1 MGERMDYMFHKKII
15 ALLIILFSVLVTTA
29 CGGAIDGTYTSQER
43 PNDYIELRGDGTFF
57 IMEKGQG
64 LSGTFKQDETR
75 LVLTSPSGASSIAE
89 LRGETIV
96 DNSGLIWA
104 KGDLS
109 AGPLGEEGSQSGAE
123 LQRGMQG
130 AFERGSFLWYWYDGW
145 IAVPFMLAGLVLTLR
160 LGQAI
165 RRSELLALASML
177 IAILAIIPVIVVVF
191 DRIGIWNTF
200 SNPVTFGYASIAG
213 TAVAILLGIAIPW
226 LVMRKAHDTA
236 EQYLA
241 AEAPIGGELAS
252 ASPNSTLGG
261 MDLGRTASPEGNQ
274 ALVSIRNGRHAGR
287 RFSLSG
293 VVTTIGR
300 SSDNA
305 LVLEDRSVSRY
316 HARITHEGS
325 EYFLEDAGST
335 AGTFLEGV
343 QVSQRVRLNQASV
356 IRLGD
361 TELAFQAPT
370 DLTPDVTQISSEL
383 QSGGETMV
391 LGQEKSAAWLL
402 AQKGNQAGQSFVL
415 RDQTT
420 TIGRSDESS
429 IRLDD
434 AEVSLNHALITKG
447 EEGFQLYDTGSSS
460 GTRLNEQ
467 KLTGVSLQDGST
479 ISIGSSELE
488 FSVVEGGAPLSPGAT
503 LLLNRQERRGT
514 LLVRSGPAAGQSFPL
529 DQDLVVGREPG
540 PTGAAIDDPAISRRH
555 MLVRNTPEGFLVY
568 DLGSA
573 NGTTVDGT
581 NLLGQ
586 PLSEGD
592 IIQMGSTVLQF
603 GMSVSESK

>member
-1 MGERMDYMFHKKII
+1 M
-15 ALLIILFSVLVTTA
+15 ILFGVLGATA
-29 CGGAIDGTYTSQER
+29 CGAAIDGTYISQER
-43 PNDYIELRGDGTFF
+43 PNDYLELRGDGTFF
-57 IMEKGQG
+57 IMEKDQG
-64 LSGTFKQDETR
+64 LSGTSKLDENR
-75 LVLTSPSGASSIAE
+75 LVLTSPFGAPSIAE
-89 LRGETIV
+89 LREDTIV
-96 DNSGLIWA
+96 DNSGLIWV
-104 KGDLS
+104 KGDLPAAPS
-109 AGPLGEEGSQSGAE
+109 GEENSQADATP
-123 LQRGMQG
+123 QRGMQG
-130 AFERGSFLWYWYDGW
+130 AFDRGAFLWYWYDAW

-177 IAILAIIPVIVVVF
+177 IAIFAIIPVIVVVF

-200 SNPVTFGYASIAG
+200 SNPVTFGYAGIGG
-213 TAVAILLGIAIPW
+213 TWVAILLGIAVPW
-226 LVMRKAHDTA
+226 LVMRKGHDTA
-236 EQYLA
+236 ERYLA
-241 AEAPIGGELAS
+241 AAAS
-252 ASPNSTLGG
+252 AAPDSTLGG
-261 MDLGRTASPEGNQ
+261 VDLGRTVSPVSNQ
-274 ALVSIRNGRHAGR
+274 AFISVRTGRHAGR
-287 RFSLSG
+287 RFSLAG
-293 VVTTIGR
+293 AVTTIGR

-305 LVLEDRSVSRY
+305 LVLEDPPVSRF
-316 HARITHEGS
+316 HARITREGS

-343 QVSQRVRLNQASV
+343 KVSQRVRLNQGSV

-361 TELAFQAPT
+361 TELAFEAPSAP
-370 DLTPDVTQISSEL
+370 TPDVTQISSES
-383 QSGGETMV
+383 QSAGETMV
-391 LGQEKSAAWLL
+391 LGQEKSAAWML

-415 RDQTT
+415 REQTS

-434 AEVSLNHALITKG
+434 AEVILNHALITKA
-447 EEGFQLYDTGSSS
+447 EEGFQLYDAGSSG
-460 GTRLNEQ
+460 GTSLNEQ
-467 KLTGVSLQDGST
+467 QLTGVSLKDGST

-488 FSVVEGGAPLSPGAT
+488 FSLVECGAPLSPGAT
-503 LLLNRQERRGT
+503 LVLNRQERRGT
-514 LLVRSGPAAGQSFPL
+514 LLVRSGPAAVQSFPL
-529 DQDLVVGREPG
+529 DQDLVVGRERG
-540 PTGAAIDDPAISRRH
+540 PAGAAIDDPAVSRRH

-603 GMSVSESK
+603 GMSGSESK